1 MLIVL
6 ILILLL
12 LVGIVTTDVITTVLG
27 GAVAVG
33 ILVIV
38 FIVRSYNKEKN
49 VQQAEPVDPQVL
61 RADGTLYCDDC
72 KYCYGNNQAGNC
84 LLGHLNPRTGVFS
97 PICDDD
103 FLPRDAPLPERDK
116 ER

>member
-12 LVGIVTTDVITTVLG
+12 LVGVVTTDVITTVIG
-27 GAVAVG
+27 GAIAVG

-38 FIVRSYNKEKN
+38 FVVRSYNKEKN
-49 VQQAEPVDPQVL
+49 TRQAESVDSQSL
-61 RADGTLYCDDC
+61 RTDGALYCDDC
-72 KYCYGNNQAGNC
+72 KYCYGSSQAGNC
-84 LLGHLNPRTGVFS
+84 LLGHPNPRTGVFS
-97 PICDDD
+97 PICDED
-103 FLPRDAPLPERDK
+103 FLPRDAPLPGRDK